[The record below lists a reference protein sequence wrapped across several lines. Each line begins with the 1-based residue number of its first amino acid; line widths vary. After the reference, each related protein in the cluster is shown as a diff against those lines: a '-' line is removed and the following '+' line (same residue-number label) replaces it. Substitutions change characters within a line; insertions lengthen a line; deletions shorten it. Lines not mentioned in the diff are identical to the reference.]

1 MDKDKKGECIQ
12 KFLDFLYQIREK
24 ANKEAKEKED
34 EIKTQKLKALATKI
48 IGDIEKLLEFYED

>member
-1 MDKDKKGECIQ
+1 LDKDKGECIQ
-12 KFLDFLYQIREK
+12 KFLDLLYQIREK

-34 EIKTQKLKALATKI
+34 DIKTQKLKALANKI